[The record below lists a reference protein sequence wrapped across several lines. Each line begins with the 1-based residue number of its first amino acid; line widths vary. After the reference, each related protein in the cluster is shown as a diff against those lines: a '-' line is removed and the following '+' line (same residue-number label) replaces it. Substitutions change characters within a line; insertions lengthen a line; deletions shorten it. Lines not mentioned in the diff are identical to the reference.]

1 MTSHSSSPLSEA
13 IIEALYAEALVLA
26 DEVRTAFSIHHD
38 DNAFDPEDKVR
49 LALSSEGLKA
59 TTRMMHVL
67 AWLLNQRAFFSGDL
81 SEGQLRRY
89 GRLPDDRAVREE
101 DLALLE
107 PATRAL
113 IEDTVRL
120 HRRIARLDKA
130 WHEGFDARLS
140 VPMLRNRLE
149 SALRKR

>member
-1 MTSHSSSPLSEA
+1 MTNHPSSPLSEA

-26 DEVRTAFSIHHD
+26 DEVRAAFSVHHGD
-38 DNAFDPEDKVR
+38 RAFDPGDKVR

-81 SEGQLRRY
+81 SESQLRRY

-120 HRRIARLDKA
+120 HRRIARLDRA
-130 WHEGFDARLS
+130 WHEGFDAKLS
-140 VPMLRNRLE
+140 VPMLRSRLE